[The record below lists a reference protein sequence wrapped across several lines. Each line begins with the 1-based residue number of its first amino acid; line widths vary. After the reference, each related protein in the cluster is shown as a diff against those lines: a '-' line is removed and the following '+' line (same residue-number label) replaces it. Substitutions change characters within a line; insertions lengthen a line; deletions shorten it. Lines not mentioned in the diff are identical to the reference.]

1 MRNPKKTRNTALD
14 AIGRQSS
21 AVSFPNGREGQTE
34 KSSKRRGFAVRSR
47 RTRVASAD
55 RLREADQLLCGDDEY
70 AEHQMQEHFPVS
82 AHSDR
87 VAAVRVLEQSKDAL
101 HASVLAIPDGLGRD
115 DVDELRADVVDL
127 LLAAPGVAVDER
139 RVSEP
144 FGHRP
149 DARRV
154 VRRIGQV
161 VEIVERCT
169 AGDSR
174 MAAISV
180 VVYG

>member
-1 MRNPKKTRNTALD
+1 MR
-14 AIGRQSS
+14 
-21 AVSFPNGREGQTE
+21 E
-34 KSSKRRGFAVRSR
+34 KSEK
-47 RTRVASAD
+47 D
-55 RLREADQLLCGDDEY
+55 EKYRLGRHWQTIQPSLLPEGEREADG
-70 AEHQMQEHFPVS
+70 
-82 AHSDR
+82 R
-87 VAAVRVLEQSKDAL
+87 IVA
-101 HASVLAIPDGLGRD
+101 
-115 DVDELRADVVDL
+115 
-127 LLAAPGVAVDER
+127 ER

-144 FGHRP
+144 VGHRP

>member
-1 MRNPKKTRNTALD
+1 MR
-14 AIGRQSS
+14 
-21 AVSFPNGREGQTE
+21 E
-34 KSSKRRGFAVRSR
+34 KSEKDEKYRLGRHWQTIQRSL
-47 RTRVASAD
+47 SPEWE
-55 RLREADQLLCGDDEY
+55 READGKIVE
-70 AEHQMQEHFPVS
+70 E
-82 AHSDR
+82 
-87 VAAVRVLEQSKDAL
+87 
-101 HASVLAIPDGLGRD
+101 G
-115 DVDELRADVVDL
+115 
-127 LLAAPGVAVDER
+127 

>member
-1 MRNPKKTRNTALD
+1 
-14 AIGRQSS
+14 
-21 AVSFPNGREGQTE
+21 
-34 KSSKRRGFAVRSR
+34 
-47 RTRVASAD
+47 
-55 RLREADQLLCGDDEY
+55 
-70 AEHQMQEHFPVS
+70 MQEHFPVS

-87 VAAVRVLEQSKDAL
+87 VAAVRVLEQSNDAL

-115 DVDELRADVVDL
+115 DVAELRAAVVDL

-139 RVSEP
+139 RVAEP